1 MKDFWKMFLAALLA
15 IIVGSIVTGLL
26 SFLFFIFTMAQIASF
41 SSLQGESEYVVP
53 NHSVLR
59 LDFTEVKEVTVTY
72 RNPWDSY
79 LNDSGNGQAVSL
91 TQLLNAID
99 NAKKNPKIDGIY
111 LTASAPV
118 AGMASL
124 SEIRQRLL
132 DFRKSGKFVVAYA
145 DNYAQ
150 AGYYLAS
157 AADELYLNPQG
168 AVDLHGI
175 ASTTLFYKQTLAKLG
190 VEMNVFK
197 VGTYKG
203 AVEPYTNTQL
213 SDANREQMNSFT
225 QALWSEIL
233 KDISVSRNIEATA
246 LNAMVDEAPLFYTAK
261 EYMQNKLVDTV
272 LYSREMK
279 GVLNS
284 YLDQDEDESIS
295 FVSVGEMNRARAISR
310 NRGIEGLV
318 KVIYAEG
325 NIIDGDDGV
334 SGYGNINR
342 TLASELIRVAED
354 DDIDAVVMRVN
365 SPGGSAFVSDVIWDA
380 VEYVKSRKPI
390 VISMGD
396 YAASGGYYISCAANY
411 IYAEPGTITGSIG
424 IFGMFPSFAGTAEKI
439 ALTYDGVKTNQY
451 ADLGNALRPLT
462 DGEKALFQKMVEQ
475 GYDTFI
481 TRVANGRNLS
491 KAMVDSIGQ
500 GRVWTGEQALERKLI
515 DAMGGLDDAIVKA
528 AALAK
533 MTNYKVVYNDRAE
546 LSWKKMLRS
555 FGISTTRATLN
566 EFFTNDEIEAVRR
579 ARLLRSMTG
588 AQAIIPYMVNF

>member
-59 LDFTEVKEVTVTY
+59 LDFTEVKEVTY

-79 LNDSGNGQAVSL
+79 LNNGNDQAVSL

-225 QALWSEIL
+225 QALWSEFM

-261 EYMQNKLVDTV
+261 EYMQNKLIDTV

-310 NRGIEGLV
+310 NKGIDGLV

-342 TLASELIRVAED
+342 TLAGKLIRVADD

-500 GRVWTGEQALERKLI
+500 GRVWTGEQALERKLV

>member
-59 LDFTEVKEVTVTY
+59 LDFTEVKEVTY

-279 GVLNS
+279 SVLNS

-310 NRGIEGLV
+310 NRGIDGLV

-325 NIIDGDDGV
+325 NIIDGDNGV
-334 SGYGNINR
+334 SGYGNITR
-342 TLASELIRVAED
+342 TLAGKLIRVAED

-500 GRVWTGEQALERKLI
+500 GRVWTGEQALERKLV

>member
-59 LDFTEVKEVTVTY
+59 LDFTEVKEVTY

-79 LNDSGNGQAVSL
+79 LNNGNDQAVSL

-175 ASTTLFYKQTLAKLG
+175 ASTTLFYKQTLTKLG

-203 AVEPYTNTQL
+203 AVEPYTNMQL

-225 QALWSEIL
+225 QALWTEIL

-310 NRGIEGLV
+310 NRGIDGLV

-342 TLASELIRVAED
+342 TLAGKLIRVADD

-500 GRVWTGEQALERKLI
+500 GRVWTGEQALERKLV

>member
-59 LDFTEVKEVTVTY
+59 LDFTEVKEVTY

-310 NRGIEGLV
+310 NRDIDGLV

-380 VEYVKSRKPI
+380 VEYVKSLKPI

-500 GRVWTGEQALERKLI
+500 GRVWTGEQALERKLV

>member
-59 LDFTEVKEVTVTY
+59 LDFTEVKEVTY

-79 LNDSGNGQAVSL
+79 LNNGNDQAVSL

-111 LTASAPV
+111 LTSSAPV

-310 NRGIEGLV
+310 NKGIDGLV

-334 SGYGNINR
+334 SGYGNITR
-342 TLASELIRVAED
+342 TLAGKLIRVAED
-354 DDIDAVVMRVN
+354 DDINAVVMRVN

-500 GRVWTGEQALERKLI
+500 GRVWTGEQALERKLV

>member
-59 LDFTEVKEVTVTY
+59 LDFTEVKEVTY

-79 LNDSGNGQAVSL
+79 LNNGNDQAVSL

-225 QALWSEIL
+225 QALWSEFM

-310 NRGIEGLV
+310 NKGIDGLV

-342 TLASELIRVAED
+342 TLAGKLIRVADD

-500 GRVWTGEQALERKLI
+500 GRVWTGEQALERKLV
-515 DAMGGLDDAIVKA
+515 DAMGGLDEAIVKV

-533 MTNYKVVYNDRAE
+533 ITNYKVVYNDRAE

>member
-1 MKDFWKMFLAALLA
+1 MFLAALLA

-59 LDFTEVKEVTVTY
+59 LDFTEVKEVTY

-225 QALWSEIL
+225 QALWSEFM

-310 NRGIEGLV
+310 NKGIDGLV

-342 TLASELIRVAED
+342 TLAGKLIRVADD

-500 GRVWTGEQALERKLI
+500 GRVWTGEQALERKLV

>member
-59 LDFTEVKEVTVTY
+59 LDFTEVKEVTY

-132 DFRKSGKFVVAYA
+132 DFRKSGKFVLAYA

-190 VEMNVFK
+190 VVMNVFK

-310 NRGIEGLV
+310 NRGIDGLV

-500 GRVWTGEQALERKLI
+500 GRVWTGEQALERKLV

>member
-59 LDFTEVKEVTVTY
+59 LDFTEVKEVTY

-79 LNDSGNGQAVSL
+79 LNDSGNGQVVSL

-310 NRGIEGLV
+310 NRGIDGLV

-380 VEYVKSRKPI
+380 VEYVKSLKPI

-500 GRVWTGEQALERKLI
+500 GRVWTGEQALERKLV

>member
-59 LDFTEVKEVTVTY
+59 LDFTEVKEVTY

-79 LNDSGNGQAVSL
+79 LNNGNDQAVSL

-295 FVSVGEMNRARAISR
+295 FISVGEMNRARAISR
-310 NRGIEGLV
+310 NRDIDGLV

-380 VEYVKSRKPI
+380 VEYVKSLKPI

-500 GRVWTGEQALERKLI
+500 GRVWTGEQALERKLV

>member
-59 LDFTEVKEVTVTY
+59 LDFTEVKEVTY

-225 QALWSEIL
+225 QALWSEFL

-279 GVLNS
+279 SVLNS

-295 FVSVGEMNRARAISR
+295 FVSVGEMNRAKTIFR
-310 NRGIEGLV
+310 NKGIDGLV

-325 NIIDGDDGV
+325 NIIDGDNGV
-334 SGYGNINR
+334 SGYGNITR
-342 TLASELIRVAED
+342 TLAGKLIRVAED

-462 DGEKALFQKMVEQ
+462 DGEKALFQTMVEQ

-500 GRVWTGEQALERKLI
+500 GRVWTGEQALERKLV

>member
-59 LDFTEVKEVTVTY
+59 LDFTEVKEVTY

-79 LNDSGNGQAVSL
+79 LNDGGNGQAVSL

-310 NRGIEGLV
+310 NRGIDGLV

-334 SGYGNINR
+334 SGYGNITR
-342 TLASELIRVAED
+342 TLAGKLIRVAED

-380 VEYVKSRKPI
+380 VEYVKSLKPI

-500 GRVWTGEQALERKLI
+500 GRVWTGEQALERKLV

>member
-59 LDFTEVKEVTVTY
+59 LDFTEVKEVTY

-310 NRGIEGLV
+310 NRGIDGLV

-380 VEYVKSRKPI
+380 VEYVKSLKPI

-462 DGEKALFQKMVEQ
+462 DGEKALLLKMVEQ

-500 GRVWTGEQALERKLI
+500 GRVWTGEQALERKLV

-566 EFFTNDEIEAVRR
+566 EFFTNEEIEAVRR

>member
-310 NRGIEGLV
+310 NRGIDGLV

>member
-59 LDFTEVKEVTVTY
+59 LDFTEVKEVTY

-79 LNDSGNGQAVSL
+79 LNNGNDQAVSL

-203 AVEPYTNTQL
+203 AVEPYTNMQL

-310 NRGIEGLV
+310 NRGIDGLV

-334 SGYGNINR
+334 SGYGNITR
-342 TLASELIRVAED
+342 TLAGKLIRVAED

-500 GRVWTGEQALERKLI
+500 GRVWTGEQALERKLV

>member
-26 SFLFFIFTMAQIASF
+26 SFLFFIFTIAQIASF

-59 LDFTEVKEVTVTY
+59 LDFTEVKEVTY

-233 KDISVSRNIEATA
+233 KDIFVSRNIEATA

-310 NRGIEGLV
+310 NRGIDGLV

-334 SGYGNINR
+334 SRYGNINR

-500 GRVWTGEQALERKLI
+500 GRVWTGEQALERKLV

>member
-59 LDFTEVKEVTVTY
+59 LDFTEVKEVTY

-310 NRGIEGLV
+310 NRSIDGLV

-334 SGYGNINR
+334 SGYGNITR
-342 TLASELIRVAED
+342 TLAGKLIRVAED

-500 GRVWTGEQALERKLI
+500 GRVWTGEQALERKLV

-566 EFFTNDEIEAVRR
+566 EFFTNEEIEAVRR

>member
-1 MKDFWKMFLAALLA
+1 MKDFRKMFLAALLA

-59 LDFTEVKEVTVTY
+59 LDFTEVKEVTY

-79 LNDSGNGQAVSL
+79 LNNGNDQAVSL

-111 LTASAPV
+111 LTSSAPV

-203 AVEPYTNTQL
+203 AVEPYTNMQL

-225 QALWSEIL
+225 QALWTEIL

-310 NRGIEGLV
+310 NRGIDGLV

-334 SGYGNINR
+334 SGYGNITR
-342 TLASELIRVAED
+342 TLAGKLIRVAED

-500 GRVWTGEQALERKLI
+500 GRVWTGEQALERKLV

>member
-59 LDFTEVKEVTVTY
+59 LDFTEVKEVTY

-203 AVEPYTNTQL
+203 AVEPYTDTQL

-310 NRGIEGLV
+310 NRGIDGLV

-500 GRVWTGEQALERKLI
+500 GRVWTGEQALERKLV

-566 EFFTNDEIEAVRR
+566 EFFTNDEIEAVHR

>member
-59 LDFTEVKEVTVTY
+59 LDFTEVKEVTY

-295 FVSVGEMNRARAISR
+295 FVSVDEMNRARAISR
-310 NRGIEGLV
+310 NRGIDGLV

-334 SGYGNINR
+334 SGYGNITR

-380 VEYVKSRKPI
+380 VEYVKRRKPI

-500 GRVWTGEQALERKLI
+500 GRVWTGEQALERKLV
-515 DAMGGLDDAIVKA
+515 DAMGGLDEAIVKA

>member
-59 LDFTEVKEVTVTY
+59 LDFTEVKEVTY

-79 LNDSGNGQAVSL
+79 LNNGNDQAVSL

-111 LTASAPV
+111 LTSSAPV

-203 AVEPYTNTQL
+203 AVEPYTNMQL
-213 SDANREQMNSFT
+213 SDVNREQMNSFT
-225 QALWSEIL
+225 QALWTEIL

-310 NRGIEGLV
+310 NRGIDGLV

-334 SGYGNINR
+334 SGYGNITR
-342 TLASELIRVAED
+342 TLAGKLIRVAED

-500 GRVWTGEQALERKLI
+500 GRVWTGEQALERKLV

>member
-59 LDFTEVKEVTVTY
+59 LDFTEVKEVTY

-284 YLDQDEDESIS
+284 YLVQDEDESIS

-310 NRGIEGLV
+310 NRGIDGLV

-342 TLASELIRVAED
+342 MLASELIRVAED

-439 ALTYDGVKTNQY
+439 ALTYDGVQTNQY

-500 GRVWTGEQALERKLI
+500 GRVWTGEQALERKLV

>member
-26 SFLFFIFTMAQIASF
+26 SFLFFIFTIAQIASF

-59 LDFTEVKEVTVTY
+59 LDFTEVKEVTY

-79 LNDSGNGQAVSL
+79 LNDGGNGQAVSL

-124 SEIRQRLL
+124 SDIRQRLL

-233 KDISVSRNIEATA
+233 KDIFVSRNIEATA

-310 NRGIEGLV
+310 NRGIDGLV

-334 SGYGNINR
+334 SGYGNITR
-342 TLASELIRVAED
+342 TLAGKLIRVAED

-500 GRVWTGEQALERKLI
+500 GRVWTGEQALERKLV

>member
-26 SFLFFIFTMAQIASF
+26 SFLFFIFTIAQIASF
-41 SSLQGESEYVVP
+41 SSLQQGESEYVVP

-59 LDFTEVKEVTVTY
+59 LDFTEVKEVTY

-79 LNDSGNGQAVSL
+79 LNDSGDGQAVSL

-310 NRGIEGLV
+310 NRGIDGLV

-500 GRVWTGEQALERKLI
+500 GRVWTGEQALERKLV

>member
-59 LDFTEVKEVTVTY
+59 LDFTEVKEVTY

-79 LNDSGNGQAVSL
+79 LNNGNDQAVSL

-310 NRGIEGLV
+310 NRGIDGLV

-380 VEYVKSRKPI
+380 VEYVKSLKPI

-439 ALTYDGVKTNQY
+439 ALTYDGVKTNQN

-500 GRVWTGEQALERKLI
+500 GRVWTGEQALERKLV

>member
-59 LDFTEVKEVTVTY
+59 LDFTEVKEVTY

-279 GVLNS
+279 SVLNS

-310 NRGIEGLV
+310 NRGIDGLV

-500 GRVWTGEQALERKLI
+500 GRVWTGEQALERKLV

>member
-59 LDFTEVKEVTVTY
+59 LDFTEVKEVTY

-310 NRGIEGLV
+310 NRGIDGLV

-334 SGYGNINR
+334 SGYGNITR
-342 TLASELIRVAED
+342 TLAGKLIRVAED

-500 GRVWTGEQALERKLI
+500 GRVWTGEQALERKLV

>member
-59 LDFTEVKEVTVTY
+59 LDFTEVKEVTY

-79 LNDSGNGQAVSL
+79 LNNGNDQAVSL

-233 KDISVSRNIEATA
+233 KYISVSRNIEATA

-310 NRGIEGLV
+310 NRGIDGLV

-380 VEYVKSRKPI
+380 VEYVKSLKPI

-500 GRVWTGEQALERKLI
+500 GRVWTGEQALERKLV

>member
-59 LDFTEVKEVTVTY
+59 LDFTEVKEVTY

-157 AADELYLNPQG
+157 VADELYLNPQG

-225 QALWSEIL
+225 QALWSEFL

-310 NRGIEGLV
+310 NKGIDGLV

-325 NIIDGDDGV
+325 NIVDGDDGV
-334 SGYGNINR
+334 SSYGNINR
-342 TLASELIRVAED
+342 TLAGKLVRVAED

-500 GRVWTGEQALERKLI
+500 GRVWTGEQALERKLV

>member
-59 LDFTEVKEVTVTY
+59 LDFTEVKEVTY

-203 AVEPYTNTQL
+203 AVEPYTNMQL

-225 QALWSEIL
+225 QALWTEIL

-310 NRGIEGLV
+310 NRGIDGLV

-334 SGYGNINR
+334 SGYGNITR
-342 TLASELIRVAED
+342 TLAGKLIRVAED

-380 VEYVKSRKPI
+380 VEYVKSLKPI

-500 GRVWTGEQALERKLI
+500 GRVWTGEQALERKLV

-588 AQAIIPYMVNF
+588 AQVIIPYMVNF

>member
-41 SSLQGESEYVVP
+41 CSLQGESEYVVP

-59 LDFTEVKEVTVTY
+59 LDFTEVKEVTY

-310 NRGIEGLV
+310 NRGIDGLV

-380 VEYVKSRKPI
+380 VEYVKSLKPI

-500 GRVWTGEQALERKLI
+500 GRVWTGEQALERKLV

>member
-59 LDFTEVKEVTVTY
+59 LDFTEVKEVTY

-79 LNDSGNGQAVSL
+79 LNNGNDQAVSL

-157 AADELYLNPQG
+157 AADELYLNPKG

-225 QALWSEIL
+225 QALWSEFL

-279 GVLNS
+279 SVLNS

-310 NRGIEGLV
+310 NRGIDGLV

-334 SGYGNINR
+334 SGYGNITR
-342 TLASELIRVAED
+342 TLAGKLIRVAED

-500 GRVWTGEQALERKLI
+500 GRVWTGEQALERKLV

>member
-59 LDFTEVKEVTVTY
+59 LDFTEVKEVTY

-295 FVSVGEMNRARAISR
+295 FISVGEMNRARAISR
-310 NRGIEGLV
+310 NRDIDGLV

-380 VEYVKSRKPI
+380 VEYVKSLKPI

-500 GRVWTGEQALERKLI
+500 GRVWTGEQALERKLV

>member
-59 LDFTEVKEVTVTY
+59 LDFTEVKEVTY

-111 LTASAPV
+111 LTSSAPV

-203 AVEPYTNTQL
+203 AVEPYTNMQL

-310 NRGIEGLV
+310 NRGIDGLV

-334 SGYGNINR
+334 SGYGNITR
-342 TLASELIRVAED
+342 TLAGKLIRVAED

-500 GRVWTGEQALERKLI
+500 GRVWTGEQALERKLV

>member
-59 LDFTEVKEVTVTY
+59 LDFTEVKEVTY

-79 LNDSGNGQAVSL
+79 LNNGNDQAVSL

-203 AVEPYTNTQL
+203 AVEPYTNMQL

-310 NRGIEGLV
+310 NKGIDGLV

-334 SGYGNINR
+334 SGYGNITR
-342 TLASELIRVAED
+342 TLAGKLIRVAED

-500 GRVWTGEQALERKLI
+500 GRVWTGEQALERKLV

>member
-59 LDFTEVKEVTVTY
+59 LDFTEVKEVTY

-79 LNDSGNGQAVSL
+79 LNNGNDQAVSL

-111 LTASAPV
+111 LTSSAPV

-203 AVEPYTNTQL
+203 AVEPYTNMQL

-225 QALWSEIL
+225 QALWTEIL

-310 NRGIEGLV
+310 NRGIDGLV

-334 SGYGNINR
+334 SGYGNITR
-342 TLASELIRVAED
+342 TLAGKLIRVAED

-500 GRVWTGEQALERKLI
+500 GRVWTGEQALERKLV

-566 EFFTNDEIEAVRR
+566 EFFTNEEIEAVRR

>member
-59 LDFTEVKEVTVTY
+59 LDFTEVKEVTY

-79 LNDSGNGQAVSL
+79 LNNGNDQAVSL

-111 LTASAPV
+111 LTSSAPV

-225 QALWSEIL
+225 QALWTEIL

-310 NRGIEGLV
+310 NRGIDGLV

-334 SGYGNINR
+334 SGYGNITR
-342 TLASELIRVAED
+342 TLAGKLIRVAED

-500 GRVWTGEQALERKLI
+500 GRVWTGEQALERKLV

>member
-59 LDFTEVKEVTVTY
+59 LDFTEVKEVTY

-79 LNDSGNGQAVSL
+79 LNNGNDQAVSL

-233 KDISVSRNIEATA
+233 KDIFVSRNIEATA

-310 NRGIEGLV
+310 NKGIDGLV

-342 TLASELIRVAED
+342 TLAGKLIRVADD

-481 TRVANGRNLS
+481 TRIANGRNLS

-500 GRVWTGEQALERKLI
+500 GRVWTGEQALERKLV

>member
-1 MKDFWKMFLAALLA
+1 MKDFWKLFLAALLA

-59 LDFTEVKEVTVTY
+59 LDFTEVKEVTY

-79 LNDSGNGQAVSL
+79 LNNGNDQAVSL

-279 GVLNS
+279 SVLNS

-310 NRGIEGLV
+310 NRGIDGLV

-500 GRVWTGEQALERKLI
+500 GRVWTGEQALERKLV